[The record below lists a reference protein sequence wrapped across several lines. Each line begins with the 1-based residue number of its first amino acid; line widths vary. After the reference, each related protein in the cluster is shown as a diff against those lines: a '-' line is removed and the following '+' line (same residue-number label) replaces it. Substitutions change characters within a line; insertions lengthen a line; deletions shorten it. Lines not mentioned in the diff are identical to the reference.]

1 MTTDVL
7 LYTTNW
13 CPFCR
18 RAKALLKEKGV
29 RWKELDIEADPAHRQ
44 AMAEASG
51 RSSVPQIFINGTLI
65 GGSDELFALDVRGEL
80 DKLRAQPACHLR
92 RCGLGQPAREPSPV
106 DEYKGESVG
115 LSHLERHYYRHKR
128 RNSHRRGKSLLPTV
142 RSRPEPA

>member
-44 AMAEASG
+44 AMTEASG

-80 DKLRAQPACHLR
+80 DKLLGRNPPA
-92 RCGLGQPAREPSPV
+92 
-106 DEYKGESVG
+106 
-115 LSHLERHYYRHKR
+115 
-128 RNSHRRGKSLLPTV
+128 T
-142 RSRPEPA
+142 